1 MHLQR
6 LRTEPCRTLRLSEF
20 NSQQD
25 RITGVQRLLHI
36 LPVVNRDTLYVLLQF
51 LGLVSENAEDKLT
64 EEGKLYQAIRLSNS
78 RAPECVFFASSVL
91 KRKRVL

>member
-64 EEGKLYQAIRLSNS
+64 EEGKLHQAIRLHQ
-78 RAPECVFFASSVL
+78 
-91 KRKRVL
+91 